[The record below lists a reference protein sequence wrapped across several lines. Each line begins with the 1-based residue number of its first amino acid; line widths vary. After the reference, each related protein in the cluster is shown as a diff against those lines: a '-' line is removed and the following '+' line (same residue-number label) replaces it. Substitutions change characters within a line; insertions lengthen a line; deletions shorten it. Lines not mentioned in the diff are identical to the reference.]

1 MKVPFKRILAAAAI
15 PLLLLTGCK
24 NSGPVSS
31 LQPSEDSQEEESE
44 NTRVVLP
51 DNFTLPYEPNQ
62 SLDPVTCPDGV
73 QQTVGSLLYEGLF
86 RLDETLTPQPWLCTS
101 YQYDPATYT
110 YTFTLRS
117 GVLFSDGS
125 AFTAADAAAT
135 LRRAMNSDR
144 YRTRLY
150 QVTDVSGSGST
161 LTVVLSGPNT
171 SFPALL
177 DIPIVKAG
185 TETSLTPIGTG
196 PYQFTS
202 GESSSRLTANPN
214 WWNGGALPVQQIFLS
229 AAEDRDTL
237 LYQFSSHDIQLL
249 TADLTGTDPITA
261 TGNTSFQDVDTT
273 VLQYVGINVN
283 RAPFDNAALRKAL
296 NLGIN
301 RASLISAFLSGHGSA
316 AQFPVSPVSPLYPSE
331 LESVY
336 SYDAFA
342 SAMSAAG
349 YNTGSSSR
357 TVKLLVN
364 EENSF
369 KVSIANYLAESLS
382 VFDLK
387 IEVEALPWDE
397 YIAALSAG
405 NFDLYYGEV
414 KLTADWNLIRLLG
427 TSGSLNYG
435 RWSDAQTDQ
444 LLAAYASS
452 TDQAAAMKTLCAYL
466 QEQSPILPVCF
477 KSNSVLY
484 QTGVVENLS
493 PTMTEPFYNLS
504 NCIIH
509 LKSNS
514 ST

>member
-1 MKVPFKRILAAAAI
+1 M
-15 PLLLLTGCK
+15 
-24 NSGPVSS
+24 
-31 LQPSEDSQEEESE
+31 
-44 NTRVVLP
+44 
-51 DNFTLPYEPNQ
+51 
-62 SLDPVTCPDGV
+62 
-73 QQTVGSLLYEGLF
+73 
-86 RLDETLTPQPWLCTS
+86 
-101 YQYDPATYT
+101 
-110 YTFTLRS
+110 
-117 GVLFSDGS
+117 
-125 AFTAADAAAT
+125 
-135 LRRAMNSDR
+135 
-144 YRTRLY
+144 
-150 QVTDVSGSGST
+150 
-161 LTVVLSGPNT
+161 
-171 SFPALL
+171 
-177 DIPIVKAG
+177 
-185 TETSLTPIGTG
+185 
-196 PYQFTS
+196 
-202 GESSSRLTANPN
+202 
-214 WWNGGALPVQQIFLS
+214 
-229 AAEDRDTL
+229 
-237 LYQFSSHDIQLL
+237 
-249 TADLTGTDPITA
+249 
-261 TGNTSFQDVDTT
+261 DTT

-387 IEVEALPWDE
+387 IEVEPLPWDE
-397 YIAALSAG
+397 YIAALSSG

-435 RWSDAQTDQ
+435 RWSDARADP

-514 ST
+514 GT